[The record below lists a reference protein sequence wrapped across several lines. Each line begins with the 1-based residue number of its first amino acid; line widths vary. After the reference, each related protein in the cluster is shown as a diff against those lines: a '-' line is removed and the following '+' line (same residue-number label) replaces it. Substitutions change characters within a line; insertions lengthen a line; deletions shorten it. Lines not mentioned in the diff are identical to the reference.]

1 MRSIDEIM
9 QAVEACRSGNCRACP
24 YMAAAEVCSDQL
36 GLDMIELLHQ
46 VGREN
51 LSALVTM
58 AEGPALNLNR
68 AELVPCSAGMEKEA
82 A

>member
-36 GLDMIELLHQ
+36 GLDMIELLHR

-51 LSALVTM
+51 LCALVTM
-58 AEGPALNLNR
+58 AEVNR